1 MVDNEVQHQINRF
14 AQQMQM
20 QGMNLNQYFEMTGQT
35 MEQLQESLRESA
47 TKSLKT
53 DLILAEIA
61 RVEKIEATESEINEE
76 IDKMAAMY
84 GMNRENIIA
93 DIRKAGNYENFI
105 ANINYQIINKKTAD
119 MLADAAK

>member
-1 MVDNEVQHQINRF
+1 
-14 AQQMQM
+14 
-20 QGMNLNQYFEMTGQT
+20 